1 VARYLDLLVQQ
12 AIRSIL
18 PASVVASA
26 RRAWNCSQPVFELT
40 GGQKSSCMS
49 TTIRAGTNGP
59 SVPIA
64 KGIVEGISE
73 VASSRLDK
81 VGR

>member
-1 VARYLDLLVQQ
+1 MARYLGLLVLQV
-12 AIRSIL
+12 IRSIL

-26 RRAWNCSQPVFELT
+26 RRAWNCSQSIFKLT

-49 TTIRAGTNGP
+49 TTIKAGTNGP
-59 SVPIA
+59 SGPIA

-73 VASSRLDK
+73 IASSRLNK
-81 VGR
+81 VGG